1 MSEHH
6 IFLGDSLIVDSRYT
20 IEISDSM
27 SILWSMLMILLRA
40 SLYRIHIK
48 QVIWSH
54 NIIVDF
60 EKKIYIPQFS
70 AHIKI
75 IGRTLLTN
83 NYEGH
88 LTTFEQ

>member
-20 IEISDSM
+20 IQISDSM
-27 SILWSMLMILLRA
+27 SLLWSMLMILLRA

-54 NIIVDF
+54 NIIVDV
-60 EKKIYIPQFS
+60 EKKKYIYIHQFS

-75 IGRTLLTN
+75 IGRTLLTDN
-83 NYEGH
+83 RKVTNY
-88 LTTFEQ
+88 F